1 MNSSGAIDSLWGPSS
16 GRSFIAGWSKNLYI
30 HGFVEHM
37 EFVIWAA
44 RVVHILS
51 GSVLIGGMVYYNA
64 VLAPVAEYEKVFSH
78 PWLRAV
84 DRRFQGYIWST
95 AWPLLVTGIILLLL
109 QPGLAHVGLTDLW
122 TWMMLVKV
130 VSFFCLVFF
139 GWQSGLVVAR
149 MQETR
154 GTDDEAF
161 DDWRRAYQKLMKR
174 SIACGIAAVLA
185 TGATGIL

>member
-1 MNSSGAIDSLWGPSS
+1 
-16 GRSFIAGWSKNLYI
+16 
-30 HGFVEHM
+30 M

-64 VLAPVAEYEKVFSH
+64 VLTPVAEYEKAVNH
-78 PWLRAV
+78 AWLRAV
-84 DRRFQGYIWST
+84 DRRFQGYLWST
-95 AWPLLVTGIILLLL
+95 VWPLFVTGIILLLL
-109 QPGLAHVGLTDLW
+109 QPGLARVGPTDLW
-122 TWMMLVKV
+122 TWMMGAKV
-130 VSFFCLVFF
+130 LSFCCLVFF
-139 GWQSGLVVAR
+139 GWQAGLVVER

-174 SIACGIAAVLA
+174 SIACGIGAILA
-185 TGATGIL
+185 TGAIGIL